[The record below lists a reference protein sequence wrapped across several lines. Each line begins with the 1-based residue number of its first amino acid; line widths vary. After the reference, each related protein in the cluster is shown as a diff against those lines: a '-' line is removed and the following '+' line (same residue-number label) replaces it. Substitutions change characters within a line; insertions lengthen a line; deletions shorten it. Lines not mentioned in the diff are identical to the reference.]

1 MRADV
6 CWEDGVGTH
15 RDCAPALAGST
26 ALPASDITCIAGTS
40 QKVDALV
47 PNNFRGD
54 AAEEPLLS
62 EPGGAE
68 D

>member
-1 MRADV
+1 MSAGRM
-6 CWEDGVGTH
+6 ELGHTGS
-15 RDCAPALAGST
+15 CAPALAGST
-26 ALPASDITCIAGTS
+26 ALPASDITCITGTC
-40 QKVDALV
+40 QKLDALI
-47 PNNFRGD
+47 PDHFRGD